1 MSSTTLCPLI
11 DPLTVSIDD
20 ALQTAWQAFR
30 REENR
35 TESDTDR
42 QRLERL
48 RNRLSDLMKE
58 LETQR

>member
-1 MSSTTLCPLI
+1 MQYKSILPLI

-20 ALQTAWQAFR
+20 ALQTAWMAFR

-48 RNRLSDLMKE
+48 RDRLSELMKE
-58 LETQR
+58 LESQR

>member
-1 MSSTTLCPLI
+1 MSSTSLCPLI
-11 DPLTVSIDD
+11 DPLNCSIDD
-20 ALQTAWQAFR
+20 ALQTAWQAIR

-48 RNRLSDLMKE
+48 RGRLSELMKE